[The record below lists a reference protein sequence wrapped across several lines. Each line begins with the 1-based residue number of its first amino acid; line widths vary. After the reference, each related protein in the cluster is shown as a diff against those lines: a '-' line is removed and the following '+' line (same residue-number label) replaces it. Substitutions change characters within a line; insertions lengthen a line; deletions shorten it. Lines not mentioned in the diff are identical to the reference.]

1 MTIPPQ
7 EELPTIE
14 FVTPMPG
21 FPDQRRFFLVRVDE
35 DGLLLELTSVDDP
48 ELRFLVVP
56 PPAFFPSYGPEI
68 PWDTLS
74 GLGLT
79 ADQADQ
85 VLMLLVVTVGD
96 SPGQTTANLMAPI
109 IVDEVS
115 RRAVQVV
122 LSDSD
127 LPVRAQLMPTA

>member
-1 MTIPPQ
+1 MTVPEH
-7 EELPTIE
+7 EELPIIE

-21 FPDQRRFFLVRVDE
+21 FPDTRRFLLVRVDE

-48 ELRFLVVP
+48 QLRFLVVP
-56 PPAFFPSYGPEI
+56 PPAFFPDYRPEI
-68 PWDTLS
+68 PWDSLA
-74 GLGLT
+74 GLGVDP
-79 ADQADQ
+79 AQADH
-85 VLMLLVVTVGD
+85 VLTLLVVTLGD
-96 SPGQTTANLMAPI
+96 SPAHTTANLMAPI
-109 IVDEVS
+109 LVNEVS

>member
-1 MTIPPQ
+1 MTVPPQ

-14 FVTPMPG
+14 FISPMPG
-21 FPDQRRFFLVRVDE
+21 FPDMRRFVLVRVDE
-35 DGLLLELTSVDDP
+35 EGLLLELTSVDDP

-56 PPAFFPSYGPEI
+56 PPAFFPDYGPEI
-68 PWDTLS
+68 PWDSLA
-74 GLGLT
+74 GLGVN
-79 ADQADQ
+79 AAESAH

-109 IVDEVS
+109 LVDEVS